1 MYGPRV
7 PFKLV
12 KEFAMTKQKTHFEQV
27 PVRVARRV
35 AEVELRK
42 QKSKPPPVPKSR
54 ALRSVSAAQFD

>member
-1 MYGPRV
+1 
-7 PFKLV
+7 
-12 KEFAMTKQKTHFEQV
+12 MTKQKTHFEQV

-54 ALRSVSAAQFD
+54 ALRSAAAANFA